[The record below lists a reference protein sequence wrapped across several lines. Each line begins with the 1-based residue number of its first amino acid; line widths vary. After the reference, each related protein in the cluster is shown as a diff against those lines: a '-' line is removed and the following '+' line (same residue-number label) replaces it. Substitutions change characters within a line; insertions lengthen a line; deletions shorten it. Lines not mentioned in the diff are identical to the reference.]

1 MSQAGSISVAG
12 GGGATSFVE
21 DVGAATPVAGVI
33 NILGGTGVTTTGA
46 GNTVTISLSG
56 GGVAVEHLTG
66 TTGGQLNP
74 DINNNFNLLA
84 GVVAAGTT
92 PVAIAGSGSTLTTN
106 IQTSQAIAAAD
117 ATKIGLSNFDSGSFA
132 VAATGFVTLAGTGA
146 LKTLTGNSGGAI
158 SPTANN
164 INTVGTGSIT
174 IAGAGS
180 TLTTQLTGLTNHA
193 VLVGAGSATI
203 TNVGP
208 TATAGQILQS
218 AGAAADPV
226 FSTAT
231 YPSTTTVSQLLYSS
245 SANVVAGLATANSA
259 TLVTTST
266 GVPVMSATMTNGQV
280 IIGSTGATPAA
291 STLSAGTGIS
301 ITNGA
306 GTITIAGT
314 GGALTWINQTID
326 LSPLVAGNA
335 YEANKGTLLTLTLP
349 TGGTFGQTIRVQG
362 FGAGGWIIN
371 AGVGQTIQV
380 NANASTV
387 AGSVASTNRYD
398 YIELVCSTTTTTW
411 LATDSG
417 GNLTL
422 A

>member
-21 DVGAATPVAGVI
+21 DVGAATPAAGVI
-33 NILGGTGVTTTGA
+33 NILGGTGITTAGA

-92 PVAIAGSGSTLTTN
+92 PVAIAGSVSTLTTN

-132 VAATGFVTLAGTGA
+132 VAATGFVTLAGAGA

-180 TLTTQLTGLTNHA
+180 TLTTQLTGLTNHSL
-193 VLVGAGSATI
+193 LVGAGTATI
-203 TNVGP
+203 TNLGV
-208 TATAGQILQS
+208 ASNGQLPIGS
-218 AGAAADPV
+218 AGADP
-226 FSTAT
+226 T
-231 YPSTTTVSQLLYSS
+231 
-245 SANVVAGLATANSA
+245 LATL
-259 TLVTTST
+259 T
-266 GVPVMSATMTNGQV
+266 
-280 IIGSTGATPAA
+280 
-291 STLSAGTGIS
+291 AGTGIS

-306 GTITIAGT
+306 GSITIAGT